1 MCLKRIVI
9 LETYSELFCFI
20 LAINAL
26 QKPIK
31 SYEKAK
37 ILDKIKTLDKI
48 FGKKNL
54 KIEQNQK
61 AFIYVFV

>member
-1 MCLKRIVI
+1 MCLKTIVI

-31 SYEKAK
+31 SYKKAK

-48 FGKKNL
+48 FGKKKL
-54 KIEQNQK
+54 SKIRKLLYMFLCN
-61 AFIYVFV
+61 F